1 MEDKLRAYMDEVFK
15 DISPTKKSVELKEEI
30 LQNLIDKYHD
40 LINEGKSPE
49 AAYNIS
55 ISSIGDTKELLSAFQ
70 QRPAGNMS
78 NEDYERA
85 RKKSALLTAIAVSL
99 YILSIIPPI
108 VFTISSESKFS
119 LVLGPCLMFI
129 MIAIATALIIYNSMT
144 KPRYEKMDETIVE
157 EFKEWQS
164 QNDSNLRAMR
174 SIKSAIWSVIT
185 ILYII
190 ISFTTHAWHIT
201 WVIFLVGAA
210 IEKIIQAIFE
220 LKRQG

>member
-1 MEDKLRAYMDEVFK
+1 MEDKLRAYMDEVFM

-40 LINEGKSPE
+40 LINEGKSPD

-55 ISSIGDTKELLSAFQ
+55 IASIGDTKELLSAFQ
-70 QRPAGNMS
+70 QRPSGNMS
-78 NEDYERA
+78 EEDYERA

-108 VFTISSESKFS
+108 VFSLSSGNKYS
-119 LVLGPCLMFI
+119 LVFGPVLMFI
-129 MIAIATALIIYNSMT
+129 MIAIATGLIIYNSMT
-144 KPRYEKMDETIVE
+144 KPRYEKMDDTIVE
-157 EFKEWQS
+157 EFKEWQC

-174 SIKSAIWSVIT
+174 SIKSAVWSVIT

-220 LKRQG
+220 LRRQG

>member
-1 MEDKLRAYMDEVFK
+1 
-15 DISPTKKSVELKEEI
+15 
-30 LQNLIDKYHD
+30 
-40 LINEGKSPE
+40 
-49 AAYNIS
+49 
-55 ISSIGDTKELLSAFQ
+55 
-70 QRPAGNMS
+70 
-78 NEDYERA
+78 
-85 RKKSALLTAIAVSL
+85 
-99 YILSIIPPI
+99 
-108 VFTISSESKFS
+108 
-119 LVLGPCLMFI
+119 
-129 MIAIATALIIYNSMT
+129 
-144 KPRYEKMDETIVE
+144 MDETIVE

>member
-55 ISSIGDTKELLSAFQ
+55 IASIGDTKELLSAFQ

-108 VFTISSESKFS
+108 VESKFS